1 MKMEW
6 KDCRRLVLSGLL
18 LYLAVHYW
26 SVLAGLA
33 DLVIMSETAE
43 FSAGTSGQG
52 DLHRCVR
59 PADLG
64 IHAGLYGQHPHDLL

>member
-33 DLVIMSETAE
+33 EICGAS
-43 FSAGTSGQG
+43 
-52 DLHRCVR
+52 
-59 PADLG
+59 
-64 IHAGLYGQHPHDLL
+64 

>member
-33 DLVIMSETAE
+33 EICIGA
-43 FSAGTSGQG
+43 SAP
-52 DLHRCVR
+52 L
-59 PADLG
+59 
-64 IHAGLYGQHPHDLL
+64 I